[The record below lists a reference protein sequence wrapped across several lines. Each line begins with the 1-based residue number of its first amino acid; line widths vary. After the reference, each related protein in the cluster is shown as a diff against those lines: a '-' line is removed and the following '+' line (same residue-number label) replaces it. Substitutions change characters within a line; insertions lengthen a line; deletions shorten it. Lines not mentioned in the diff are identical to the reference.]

1 MIIWHIPIYSCHF
14 VSTTLSWTTWLKSSR
29 KAKAENHYI
38 SLSFFQKP
46 DPVFNNL
53 NEIITG
59 GQGCML
65 CLYPCHFFK
74 NPTTLS
80 WTIWLKSSRTA
91 KAACNCYISLSC
103 FSKTRPCLEQ
113 LDWKGITLTCLE
125 QLDWNHHGKAR
136 LHVMFISLSFFQQP
150 DDPVL
155 NNLIQII
162 TDCEGCM
169 YVYIPIIFFK
179 NQTTLSWTTWFKS
192 SRTAKA
198 ACMFIIIYP
207 GVFFT
212 NPTLRT
218 TWLKSS
224 RTAKVQKP
232 DLSWT
237 IWLNSSRYEYIIL
250 SFFFLQKTC
259 LP

>member
-1 MIIWHIPIYSCHF
+1 MTYSCHF

-29 KAKAENHYI
+29 RAKAENHYI

-46 DPVFNNL
+46 DPVLNNL
-53 NEIITG
+53 SEIITG

-74 NPTTLS
+74 TPTTLS

-136 LHVMFISLSFFQQP
+136 LHVMFISLSFFQKP

-162 TDCEGCM
+162 TDGEGCM
-169 YVYIPIIFFK
+169 YVYNISRCFFH
-179 NQTTLSWTTWFKS
+179 
-192 SRTAKA
+192 
-198 ACMFIIIYP
+198 
-207 GVFFT
+207 
-212 NPTLRT
+212 
-218 TWLKSS
+218 
-224 RTAKVQKP
+224 KP
-232 DLSWT
+232 H
-237 IWLNSSRYEYIIL
+237 
-250 SFFFLQKTC
+250 
-259 LP
+259 P

>member
-1 MIIWHIPIYSCHF
+1 MIIWHIPVILFQPPCLEQLDWNHHGGPRLKIIIYPCH
-14 VSTTLSWTTWLKSSR
+14 
-29 KAKAENHYI
+29 
-38 SLSFFQKP
+38 FFQKP
-46 DPVFNNL
+46 DPVLNNL
-53 NEIITG
+53 SEIITG

-113 LDWKGITLTCLE
+113 LDWQGITLTCLE

-136 LHVMFISLSFFQQP
+136 LHVMFISLSFFQKP

-169 YVYIPIIFFK
+169 YVYIPIIF
-179 NQTTLSWTTWFKS
+179 S
-192 SRTAKA
+192 
-198 ACMFIIIYP
+198 
-207 GVFFT
+207 
-212 NPTLRT
+212 
-218 TWLKSS
+218 
-224 RTAKVQKP
+224 
-232 DLSWT
+232 
-237 IWLNSSRYEYIIL
+237 
-250 SFFFLQKTC
+250 KTRRPC
-259 LP
+259 LEQLDSNHHGRRRLHVCL

>member
-1 MIIWHIPIYSCHF
+1 MTYSCHF

-46 DPVFNNL
+46 DPVLNNL
-53 NEIITG
+53 SEIITG

-74 NPTTLS
+74 TPTTLS

-113 LDWKGITLTCLE
+113 LDWKGIITLTCLE

-136 LHVMFISLSFFQQP
+136 LHVMFISLSFF
-150 DDPVL
+150 
-155 NNLIQII
+155 
-162 TDCEGCM
+162 
-169 YVYIPIIFFK
+169 K

-198 ACMFIIIYP
+198 ACMFIS
-207 GVFFT
+207 
-212 NPTLRT
+212 L
-218 TWLKSS
+218 
-224 RTAKVQKP
+224 
-232 DLSWT
+232 
-237 IWLNSSRYEYIIL
+237 
-250 SFFFLQKTC
+250 
-259 LP
+259 